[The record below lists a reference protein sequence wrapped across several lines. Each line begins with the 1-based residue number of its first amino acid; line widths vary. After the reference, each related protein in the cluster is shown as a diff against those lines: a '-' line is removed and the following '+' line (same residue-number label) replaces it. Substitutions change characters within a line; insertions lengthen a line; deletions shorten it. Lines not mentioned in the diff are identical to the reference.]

1 MIVLEHAYIQRLQ
14 QNSWFSR
21 LDKPFQEFIIEHSK
35 KQSVEKN
42 AAVFNAQDKFDGVYG
57 VLEGSISLGYIDVN
71 GNEAIAAIAEPIMW
85 FGEISL
91 IDKQPRSHDAIALK
105 EVLFFKFLPNP

>member
-1 MIVLEHAYIQRLQ
+1 MLDSVYIHHLQ
-14 QNSWFSR
+14 QNSWFSH
-21 LDKPFQEFIIEHSK
+21 LEEPFQQFVVEHGK
-35 KQSVEKN
+35 KLVIEKN
-42 AAVFNAQDKFDGVYG
+42 AAVFHAQDQFNGVYG

-91 IDKQPRSHDAIALK
+91 IDQQPRSHDAIALK
-105 EVLFFKFLPNP
+105 KALFCKSQQNH

>member
-1 MIVLEHAYIQRLQ
+1 MLDPLHIHHLQ
-14 QNSWFSR
+14 QNSWFSHLAEPFKQFI
-21 LDKPFQEFIIEHSK
+21 LDHGK
-35 KQSVEKN
+35 KLLIEKN
-42 AAVFNAQDKFDGVYG
+42 AAVFNAQDQFDGVYG
-57 VLEGSISLGYIDVN
+57 VLDGSISLGYIDVN

-105 EVLFFKFLPNP
+105 KVLCFKSQLNL